1 MPLSVTDYIVEQCPR
16 SEIVEFVETHHYS
29 KNMNG
34 LHISY
39 CFKLMDGDTM
49 IGAMV
54 YGSLGMAGVAEKYTS
69 NPSKLLELKRL
80 VCIDDTPKNTESYF
94 IGWTLRWL
102 QRNTD
107 LEMVISYADKTFGH
121 EGVVY
126 KATNFECVGE
136 TSAGRVIMWKGRRY
150 HDKTLRNKHNGKL
163 KPIAIELK
171 NALDKGE
178 ANYVDTLT
186 KNIYIYRF
194 KKRRQKIHQWFG

>member
-1 MPLSVTDYIVEQCPR
+1 MSVTNYIVELCPR
-16 SEIVEFVETHHYS
+16 SEIVNFVETHHYS

-54 YGSLGMAGVAEKYTS
+54 YGSLGMLGVAEKYNPK
-69 NPSKLLELKRL
+69 NPSKILELKRL

-107 LEMVISYADKTFGH
+107 LEMIISYADKTFGH

-126 KATNFECVGE
+126 KATNFECMGE
-136 TSAGRVIMWKGRRY
+136 TSAGRVIMWNGRRY
-150 HDKTLRNKHNGKL
+150 HGKTLRNKHNGKL
-163 KPIAIELK
+163 KPVAIELK
-171 NALDKGE
+171 NALDDGS
-178 ANYVDTLT
+178 AQYVETLT
-186 KNIYIYRF
+186 KNIYIYQF
-194 KKRRQKIHQWFG
+194 KKRKQKINQWFG

>member
-1 MPLSVTDYIVEQCPR
+1 MSVTNYIVEQCPR
-16 SEIVEFVETHHYS
+16 SEIVDFVETHHYS

-54 YGSLGMAGVAEKYTS
+54 YGSLGMVGVAEKYNP
-69 NPSKLLELKRL
+69 NPSKILELKRL

-107 LEMVISYADKTFGH
+107 LEMIISYADKTFGH

-126 KATNFECVGE
+126 KATNFECMGE
-136 TSAGRVIMWKGRRY
+136 TSAGKVIMWNGRRY

-163 KPIAIELK
+163 KPVAIELK
-171 NALDKGE
+171 NALDDGS
-178 ANYVDTLT
+178 AQYVETLT

-194 KKRRQKIHQWFG
+194 KKRKQKIHQWFV

>member
-1 MPLSVTDYIVEQCPR
+1 MSVTNYIVEPCSR
-16 SEIVEFVETHHYS
+16 SEIVDFVETHHYS

-54 YGSLGMAGVAEKYTS
+54 YGSLGMLGVAEKYNPK
-69 NPSKLLELKRL
+69 NPSKILELKRL

-107 LEMVISYADKTFGH
+107 LEMIISYADKTFGH

-126 KATNFECVGE
+126 KATNFECMGE
-136 TSAGRVIMWKGRRY
+136 TSTGKVIMWNGRRY
-150 HDKTLRNKHNGKL
+150 HGKTLRNKHNGKL
-163 KPIAIELK
+163 KPVAIELK
-171 NALDKGE
+171 NALDDGS
-178 ANYVDTLT
+178 AQYVETLT

-194 KKRRQKIHQWFG
+194 KKRKQKINQWFG

>member
-1 MPLSVTDYIVEQCPR
+1 MSVTNYIVELCPR
-16 SEIVEFVETHHYS
+16 SEIVNFVETHHYS

-39 CFKLMDGDTM
+39 CFKLMDGDTV

-54 YGSLGMAGVAEKYTS
+54 YGSLGMLGVAEKYNPK
-69 NPSKLLELKRL
+69 NPSKILELKRL

-107 LEMVISYADKTFGH
+107 LEMIISYADKTFGH

-126 KATNFECVGE
+126 KATNFECMGE
-136 TSAGRVIMWKGRRY
+136 TSSGRVIMWNGRRY

-163 KPIAIELK
+163 KPVAIELK
-171 NALDKGE
+171 NALDDGS
-178 ANYVDTLT
+178 AQYVETLT

-194 KKRRQKIHQWFG
+194 KKRKQKINQWFG

>member
-1 MPLSVTDYIVEQCPR
+1 MSVTNYIVELCPR
-16 SEIVEFVETHHYS
+16 SEIVNFVETHHYS

-54 YGSLGMAGVAEKYTS
+54 YGSLGMLGVAEKYNPK
-69 NPSKLLELKRL
+69 NPSKILELKRL

-102 QRNTD
+102 QRNNY
-107 LEMVISYADKTFGH
+107 LEMIISYADKTFGH

-126 KATNFECVGE
+126 KATNFECMGE
-136 TSAGRVIMWKGRRY
+136 TSAGRVIMWNGRRY
-150 HDKTLRNKHNGKL
+150 HGKTLRNKHNGKL
-163 KPIAIELK
+163 KPVAIELK
-171 NALDKGE
+171 NALDDGS
-178 ANYVDTLT
+178 AQYVETLT
-186 KNIYIYRF
+186 KNIYIYQF
-194 KKRRQKIHQWFG
+194 KKRKQKINQWFG

>member
-1 MPLSVTDYIVEQCPR
+1 MSVTNYIVEQCPR
-16 SEIVEFVETHHYS
+16 SEIVDFVETHHYS

-54 YGSLGMAGVAEKYTS
+54 YGSLGMLGVAEKYNP
-69 NPSKLLELKRL
+69 NPSKILELKRL

-107 LEMVISYADKTFGH
+107 LEMIISYADKTFGH

-136 TSAGRVIMWKGRRY
+136 TSAGRVIMWNGRRY
-150 HDKTLRNKHNGKL
+150 HGKTLRNKHNGKL
-163 KPIAIELK
+163 KPVAIELK
-171 NALDKGE
+171 NALDDGSAK
-178 ANYVDTLT
+178 YVETLT

-194 KKRRQKIHQWFG
+194 KKRKQKIHQWFG

>member
-1 MPLSVTDYIVEQCPR
+1 MSVTNYIVEQCPR
-16 SEIVEFVETHHYS
+16 SEIVDFVETHHYS

-54 YGSLGMAGVAEKYTS
+54 YGSLGMVGVAEKYNP
-69 NPSKLLELKRL
+69 NPSKILELKRL
-80 VCIDDTPKNTESYF
+80 VCIDDTQKNTESYF

-107 LEMVISYADKTFGH
+107 LEMIISYADKTFGH

-126 KATNFECVGE
+126 KATNFECMGE
-136 TSAGRVIMWKGRRY
+136 TSAGKVIMWNGRRY

-163 KPIAIELK
+163 KPVAIELK
-171 NALDKGE
+171 NALDDGS
-178 ANYVDTLT
+178 AQYVETLT

-194 KKRRQKIHQWFG
+194 KKRKQKIHQWFV

>member
-1 MPLSVTDYIVEQCPR
+1 MSVTNYIVEPCSR
-16 SEIVEFVETHHYS
+16 SEIVDFVETHHYS

-54 YGSLGMAGVAEKYTS
+54 YGSLGMLGVAEKYNP
-69 NPSKLLELKRL
+69 NPSKILELKRL

-107 LEMVISYADKTFGH
+107 LEMIISYADKTFGH

-126 KATNFECVGE
+126 KATNFEYMGE
-136 TSAGRVIMWKGRRY
+136 TSAGRVIMWNGRRY
-150 HDKTLRNKHNGKL
+150 HGKTLRNKHNGKL
-163 KPIAIELK
+163 KPVAIELK
-171 NALDKGE
+171 NALDDGS
-178 ANYVDTLT
+178 AQYVETLT

-194 KKRRQKIHQWFG
+194 KKRKQKINQWFG

>member
-1 MPLSVTDYIVEQCPR
+1 
-16 SEIVEFVETHHYS
+16 
-29 KNMNG
+29 MNG

-54 YGSLGMAGVAEKYTS
+54 YGSLGMLGVAEKYNPK
-69 NPSKLLELKRL
+69 NPSKILELKRL

-107 LEMVISYADKTFGH
+107 LEMIISYADKTFGH

-126 KATNFECVGE
+126 KATNFECMGE
-136 TSAGRVIMWKGRRY
+136 TSAGRVIMWNGRRY

-163 KPIAIELK
+163 KPVAIELK
-171 NALDKGE
+171 NALDDGS
-178 ANYVDTLT
+178 AQYVETLT

-194 KKRRQKIHQWFG
+194 KKRKQKINQWFG

>member
-1 MPLSVTDYIVEQCPR
+1 MSVTNYIVEPCPR
-16 SEIVEFVETHHYS
+16 SEIVDFVETHHYS

-54 YGSLGMAGVAEKYTS
+54 YGSLGMLGVAEKYNPK
-69 NPSKLLELKRL
+69 NPSKILELKRL

-107 LEMVISYADKTFGH
+107 LEMIISYADKTFGH

-126 KATNFECVGE
+126 KATNFEYMGE
-136 TSAGRVIMWKGRRY
+136 TSAGRVIMWNGRRY
-150 HDKTLRNKHNGKL
+150 HGKTLRNKHNGKL
-163 KPIAIELK
+163 KPVAIELK
-171 NALDKGE
+171 NALDDGS
-178 ANYVDTLT
+178 AQYVETLT

-194 KKRRQKIHQWFG
+194 KKRKQKINQWFG

>member
-1 MPLSVTDYIVEQCPR
+1 MSVTNYIVELCSR
-16 SEIVEFVETHHYS
+16 SEIVNFVETHHYS

-39 CFKLMDGDTM
+39 CFKLMDGDTV

-54 YGSLGMAGVAEKYTS
+54 YGSLGMLGVAEKYNPK
-69 NPSKLLELKRL
+69 NPSKILELKRL

-107 LEMVISYADKTFGH
+107 LEMIISYADKTFGH

-126 KATNFECVGE
+126 KATNFECMGE
-136 TSAGRVIMWKGRRY
+136 TSAGKVIMWNGRRY
-150 HDKTLRNKHNGKL
+150 HGKTLRNKHNGKL
-163 KPIAIELK
+163 KPVAIELK
-171 NALDKGE
+171 NALDDGS
-178 ANYVDTLT
+178 AQYVETLT
-186 KNIYIYRF
+186 KNIYIYQF
-194 KKRRQKIHQWFG
+194 KKRKQKINQWFG

>member
-1 MPLSVTDYIVEQCPR
+1 MSVTNYIVELCPR
-16 SEIVEFVETHHYS
+16 SEIVDFVETHHYS

-54 YGSLGMAGVAEKYTS
+54 YGSLGMVGVAEKYTS
-69 NPSKLLELKRL
+69 NPSKMLELKRL
-80 VCIDDTPKNTESYF
+80 VCIDETPKNTESYF

-107 LEMVISYADKTFGH
+107 LEMIISYADKTFGH

-136 TSAGRVIMWKGRRY
+136 TSAGRVIMWNGRRY

-163 KPIAIELK
+163 KPVAIELK
-171 NALDKGE
+171 NALDNGS
-178 ANYVDTLT
+178 AQYVETLT

-194 KKRRQKIHQWFG
+194 KKRKQKINQWFG

>member
-1 MPLSVTDYIVEQCPR
+1 MSVTNYIVELCPR
-16 SEIVEFVETHHYS
+16 SEIVNFVETHHYS

-39 CFKLMDGDTM
+39 CFKLMDGDTV

-54 YGSLGMAGVAEKYTS
+54 YGSLGMLGVAEKYNPK
-69 NPSKLLELKRL
+69 NPSKILELKRL

-107 LEMVISYADKTFGH
+107 LEMIISYADKTFGH

-126 KATNFECVGE
+126 KATNFECMGE
-136 TSAGRVIMWKGRRY
+136 TSAGRVIMWNGRRY
-150 HDKTLRNKHNGKL
+150 HGKTLRNKHNGKL
-163 KPIAIELK
+163 KPVAIELK
-171 NALDKGE
+171 NALDDGS
-178 ANYVDTLT
+178 AQYVETLT
-186 KNIYIYRF
+186 KNIYIYQF
-194 KKRRQKIHQWFG
+194 KKRKQKINQWFG

>member
-1 MPLSVTDYIVEQCPR
+1 MSVTNYIVELCSR
-16 SEIVEFVETHHYS
+16 SEIVNFVETHHYS

-54 YGSLGMAGVAEKYTS
+54 YGSLGMLGVAEKYNPK
-69 NPSKLLELKRL
+69 NPSKILELKRL

-107 LEMVISYADKTFGH
+107 LEMIISYADKTFGH

-126 KATNFECVGE
+126 KATNFECMGE
-136 TSAGRVIMWKGRRY
+136 TSAGRVIMWNGRRY

-163 KPIAIELK
+163 KPVAIELK
-171 NALDKGE
+171 NALDDGS
-178 ANYVDTLT
+178 AQYVETLT

-194 KKRRQKIHQWFG
+194 KKRKQKINQWFG

>member
-1 MPLSVTDYIVEQCPR
+1 MSVTNYIVEQCPR
-16 SEIVEFVETHHYS
+16 SEIVDFVETHHYS

-54 YGSLGMAGVAEKYTS
+54 YGSLGMVGVAEKYNP
-69 NPSKLLELKRL
+69 NPSKILELKRL

-107 LEMVISYADKTFGH
+107 LEMIISYADKTFGH

-126 KATNFECVGE
+126 KATNFEYMGE
-136 TSAGRVIMWKGRRY
+136 TSAGRVIMWNGRRY
-150 HDKTLRNKHNGKL
+150 HGKTLRNKHNGKL
-163 KPIAIELK
+163 KPVAIELK
-171 NALDKGE
+171 NALDNGSAE
-178 ANYVDTLT
+178 YVETLT

-194 KKRRQKIHQWFG
+194 KKRKQKIHQWFV

>member
-1 MPLSVTDYIVEQCPR
+1 MSVTNYIVELCPR
-16 SEIVEFVETHHYS
+16 SEIVNFVETHHYS

-39 CFKLMDGDTM
+39 CFKLMDGDTV

-54 YGSLGMAGVAEKYTS
+54 YGSLGMLGVAEKYNPK
-69 NPSKLLELKRL
+69 NPSKILELKRL

-107 LEMVISYADKTFGH
+107 LEMIISYADKTFGH

-126 KATNFECVGE
+126 KATNFECMGE
-136 TSAGRVIMWKGRRY
+136 TSAGKVIMWNGRRY

-163 KPIAIELK
+163 KPVAIELK
-171 NALDKGE
+171 NALDDGS
-178 ANYVDTLT
+178 AQYVETLT

-194 KKRRQKIHQWFG
+194 KKRKQKINQWFG

>member
-1 MPLSVTDYIVEQCPR
+1 MSVTNYIVEQCPR
-16 SEIVEFVETHHYS
+16 SEIVNFVETYHYS

-39 CFKLMDGDTM
+39 CFKLMDGDTI

-54 YGSLGMAGVAEKYTS
+54 YGSLGMLGVAEKYNPK
-69 NPSKLLELKRL
+69 NPSKILELKRL

-107 LEMVISYADKTFGH
+107 LEMIISYADKTFGH

-126 KATNFECVGE
+126 KATNFECMGE
-136 TSAGRVIMWKGRRY
+136 TSAGKVIMWNGRRY

-163 KPIAIELK
+163 KPVAIELK
-171 NALDKGE
+171 NALDDGS
-178 ANYVDTLT
+178 AQYVETLT

-194 KKRRQKIHQWFG
+194 KKRKQKINQWFG

>member
-1 MPLSVTDYIVEQCPR
+1 MSVTNYIVEPCPR
-16 SEIVEFVETHHYS
+16 SEIVDFVETHHYS

-54 YGSLGMAGVAEKYTS
+54 YGSLGMVGVAEKYNP
-69 NPSKLLELKRL
+69 NPSKILELKRL

-107 LEMVISYADKTFGH
+107 LEMIISYADKTFGH

-126 KATNFECVGE
+126 KATNFECMGE
-136 TSAGRVIMWKGRRY
+136 TSAGKVIMWNGRRY

-163 KPIAIELK
+163 KPVAIELK
-171 NALDKGE
+171 NALDDGS
-178 ANYVDTLT
+178 AQYVETLT

-194 KKRRQKIHQWFG
+194 KKRKQKIHQWFV

>member
-1 MPLSVTDYIVEQCPR
+1 MSVTNYIVELCPR
-16 SEIVEFVETHHYS
+16 SEIVNFVETHHYS

-39 CFKLMDGDTM
+39 CFKLMDGDTI

-54 YGSLGMAGVAEKYTS
+54 YGSLGMLGVAEKYNPK
-69 NPSKLLELKRL
+69 NPSKILELKRL

-107 LEMVISYADKTFGH
+107 LEMIISYADKTFGH

-126 KATNFECVGE
+126 KATNFECMGE
-136 TSAGRVIMWKGRRY
+136 TSAGKVIMWNGRRY
-150 HDKTLRNKHNGKL
+150 HGKTLRNKHNGKL
-163 KPIAIELK
+163 KPVAIELK
-171 NALDKGE
+171 NALDDGS
-178 ANYVDTLT
+178 AQYVETLT
-186 KNIYIYRF
+186 KNIYIYQF
-194 KKRRQKIHQWFG
+194 KKRKQKINQWFG

>member
-1 MPLSVTDYIVEQCPR
+1 MSVTNYIVEQCPR
-16 SEIVEFVETHHYS
+16 SEIVNFVETHHYS

-54 YGSLGMAGVAEKYTS
+54 YGSLGMVGVAEKYTS
-69 NPSKLLELKRL
+69 NPSKILELKRL

-107 LEMVISYADKTFGH
+107 LEMIISYADKTFGH

-126 KATNFECVGE
+126 KATNFECRGE
-136 TSAGRVIMWKGRRY
+136 TSAGRVIMWNGRRY

-163 KPIAIELK
+163 KPVAIELK
-171 NALDKGE
+171 NALDDGS
-178 ANYVDTLT
+178 AQYVETLT
-186 KNIYIYRF
+186 KNIYIYQF
-194 KKRRQKIHQWFG
+194 KKRKQKISKWFG

>member
-1 MPLSVTDYIVEQCPR
+1 MSVTNYIVELCPR
-16 SEIVEFVETHHYS
+16 SEIVDFVETHHYS

-39 CFKLMDGDTM
+39 CFKLMDGDTV

-54 YGSLGMAGVAEKYTS
+54 YGSLGMLGVAEKYNPK
-69 NPSKLLELKRL
+69 NPSKILELKRL

-107 LEMVISYADKTFGH
+107 LEMIISYADKTFGH

-126 KATNFECVGE
+126 KATNFECMGE
-136 TSAGRVIMWKGRRY
+136 TSTGRVIMWNGRRY
-150 HDKTLRNKHNGKL
+150 HGKTLRNKHNGKL
-163 KPIAIELK
+163 KPVAIELK
-171 NALDKGE
+171 NALDDGS
-178 ANYVDTLT
+178 AQYVETLT

-194 KKRRQKIHQWFG
+194 KKRKQKINQWFG

>member
-1 MPLSVTDYIVEQCPR
+1 MSVTNYIVEPCPR
-16 SEIVEFVETHHYS
+16 SEIVDFVETHHYS

-39 CFKLMDGDTM
+39 CFKLMDGDTV

-54 YGSLGMAGVAEKYTS
+54 YGSLGMLGVAEKYNPK
-69 NPSKLLELKRL
+69 NPSKILELKRL

-107 LEMVISYADKTFGH
+107 LEMIISYADKTFGH

-126 KATNFECVGE
+126 KATNFECMGE
-136 TSAGRVIMWKGRRY
+136 TSTGRVIMWNGRRY
-150 HDKTLRNKHNGKL
+150 HGKTLRNKHNGKL
-163 KPIAIELK
+163 KPVAIELK
-171 NALDKGE
+171 NALDDGS
-178 ANYVDTLT
+178 AQYVETLT

-194 KKRRQKIHQWFG
+194 KKRKQKINQWFG

>member
-1 MPLSVTDYIVEQCPR
+1 
-16 SEIVEFVETHHYS
+16 
-29 KNMNG
+29 MNG

-54 YGSLGMAGVAEKYTS
+54 YGSLGMVGVAEKYID

-94 IGWTLRWL
+94 IGWSLRWL

-107 LEMVISYADKTFGH
+107 LEMIISYADKTFGH
-121 EGVVY
+121 EGIVY
-126 KATNFECVGE
+126 KATNFTCVGE
-136 TSAGRVIMWKGRRY
+136 TSKGRVIMWNGRRY

-171 NALDKGE
+171 KALDVGD
-178 ANYVDTLT
+178 AQYVDTLT
-186 KNIYIYRF
+186 KNIYLYKF
-194 KKRRQKIHQWFG
+194 KKRKPKISKWFG

>member
-1 MPLSVTDYIVEQCPR
+1 MSVTNYIVEQCPR
-16 SEIVEFVETHHYS
+16 SEIVDFVETHHYS

-54 YGSLGMAGVAEKYTS
+54 YGSLGMLGVAEKYNPK
-69 NPSKLLELKRL
+69 NPSKILELKRL

-107 LEMVISYADKTFGH
+107 LEMIISYADKTFGH

-126 KATNFECVGE
+126 KATNFEYMGE
-136 TSAGRVIMWKGRRY
+136 TSAGRVIMWNGRRY
-150 HDKTLRNKHNGKL
+150 HGKTLRNKHNGKL
-163 KPIAIELK
+163 KPVAIELK
-171 NALDKGE
+171 NALDDGS
-178 ANYVDTLT
+178 AQYVETLT

-194 KKRRQKIHQWFG
+194 KKRKQKINQWFG

>member
-1 MPLSVTDYIVEQCPR
+1 MSVTNYIVEQCPR
-16 SEIVEFVETHHYS
+16 SEIVDFVETHHYS

-54 YGSLGMAGVAEKYTS
+54 YGSLGMLGVAEKYNP
-69 NPSKLLELKRL
+69 NPSKILELKRL

-107 LEMVISYADKTFGH
+107 LEMIISYADKTFGH

-126 KATNFECVGE
+126 KATNFEYMGE
-136 TSAGRVIMWKGRRY
+136 TSAGRVIMWNGRRY
-150 HDKTLRNKHNGKL
+150 HGKTLRNKHNGKL
-163 KPIAIELK
+163 KPVAIELK
-171 NALDKGE
+171 NALDNGSAE
-178 ANYVDTLT
+178 YVETLT

-194 KKRRQKIHQWFG
+194 KKRKQKIHQWFV

>member
-1 MPLSVTDYIVEQCPR
+1 MSVTNYIVELCSR
-16 SEIVEFVETHHYS
+16 SEIVNFVETHHYS

-39 CFKLMDGDTM
+39 CFKLMDGDTV

-54 YGSLGMAGVAEKYTS
+54 YGSLGMLGVAEKYNPK
-69 NPSKLLELKRL
+69 NPSKILELKRL

-107 LEMVISYADKTFGH
+107 LEMIISYADKTFGH

-126 KATNFECVGE
+126 KATNFECMGE
-136 TSAGRVIMWKGRRY
+136 TSAGRVIMWNGRRY
-150 HDKTLRNKHNGKL
+150 HGKTLRNKHNGKL
-163 KPIAIELK
+163 KPVAIELK
-171 NALDKGE
+171 NALDDGS
-178 ANYVDTLT
+178 AQYVETLT
-186 KNIYIYRF
+186 KNIYIYQF
-194 KKRRQKIHQWFG
+194 KKRKQKINQWFG

>member
-1 MPLSVTDYIVEQCPR
+1 MSVTNYIVELCPR
-16 SEIVEFVETHHYS
+16 SEIVNFVETHHYS

-39 CFKLMDGDTM
+39 CFKLMDGDTI

-54 YGSLGMAGVAEKYTS
+54 YGSLGMVGVAEKYTS
-69 NPSKLLELKRL
+69 NPSKILELKRL

-107 LEMVISYADKTFGH
+107 LEMIISYADKTFGH

-126 KATNFECVGE
+126 KATNFECMGE
-136 TSAGRVIMWKGRRY
+136 TSAGRVIMWNGRRY
-150 HDKTLRNKHNGKL
+150 HGKTLRNKHNGKL
-163 KPIAIELK
+163 KPVAIELK
-171 NALDKGE
+171 NALDDGS
-178 ANYVDTLT
+178 AQYVETLT
-186 KNIYIYRF
+186 KNIYIYQF
-194 KKRRQKIHQWFG
+194 KKRKQKINQWFG

>member
-1 MPLSVTDYIVEQCPR
+1 MSVTNYIVELCPR
-16 SEIVEFVETHHYS
+16 SEIVNFVETHHYS

-54 YGSLGMAGVAEKYTS
+54 YGSLGMVGVAEKYTS
-69 NPSKLLELKRL
+69 NPSKILELKRL

-107 LEMVISYADKTFGH
+107 LEMIISYADKTFGH

-126 KATNFECVGE
+126 KATNFECMGE
-136 TSAGRVIMWKGRRY
+136 TSAGKVIMWNGRRY
-150 HDKTLRNKHNGKL
+150 HGKTLRNKHNGKL
-163 KPIAIELK
+163 KPVAIELK
-171 NALDKGE
+171 NALDDGS
-178 ANYVDTLT
+178 AQYVETLT

-194 KKRRQKIHQWFG
+194 KKRKQKINQWFG

>member
-1 MPLSVTDYIVEQCPR
+1 
-16 SEIVEFVETHHYS
+16 
-29 KNMNG
+29 MNG

-39 CFKLMDGDTM
+39 CFKLMDGNTM

-54 YGSLGMAGVAEKYTS
+54 YGSLGMVGVAEKYTT

-80 VCIDDTPKNTESYF
+80 VCIDETPKNTESYF

-107 LEMVISYADKTFGH
+107 LEMIISYADKTFGH

-126 KATNFECVGE
+126 KATNFEYKGE
-136 TSAGRVIMWKGRRY
+136 TSAGRVIMWNGRRY

-171 NALDKGE
+171 NALESGE
-178 ANYVDTLT
+178 ATYVDTLT
-186 KNIYIYRF
+186 KNIYVYRF
-194 KKRRQKIHQWFG
+194 KKRKQKIHQWFG

>member
-1 MPLSVTDYIVEQCPR
+1 MSVTNYIVELCPR
-16 SEIVEFVETHHYS
+16 SEIVDFVETHHYS

-54 YGSLGMAGVAEKYTS
+54 YGSLGMLGVAEKYNPK
-69 NPSKLLELKRL
+69 NPSKILELKRL

-107 LEMVISYADKTFGH
+107 LEMIISYADKTFGH

-126 KATNFECVGE
+126 KATNFECMGE
-136 TSAGRVIMWKGRRY
+136 TSTGKVIMWNGRRY
-150 HDKTLRNKHNGKL
+150 HGKTLRNKHNGKL
-163 KPIAIELK
+163 KPVAIELK
-171 NALDKGE
+171 NALDDGS
-178 ANYVDTLT
+178 AQYVETLT

-194 KKRRQKIHQWFG
+194 KKRKQKINQWFG

>member
-1 MPLSVTDYIVEQCPR
+1 MSVTNYIVELCSR
-16 SEIVEFVETHHYS
+16 SEIVNFVETHHYS

-39 CFKLMDGDTM
+39 CFKLMDGDTI

-54 YGSLGMAGVAEKYTS
+54 YGSLGMLGVAEKYNPK
-69 NPSKLLELKRL
+69 NPSKILELKRL

-107 LEMVISYADKTFGH
+107 LEMIISYADKTFGH

-126 KATNFECVGE
+126 KATNFECMGE
-136 TSAGRVIMWKGRRY
+136 TSAGKVIMWNGRRY
-150 HDKTLRNKHNGKL
+150 HGKTLRNKHNGKL
-163 KPIAIELK
+163 KPVAIELK
-171 NALDKGE
+171 NALDDGS
-178 ANYVDTLT
+178 AQYVETLT
-186 KNIYIYRF
+186 KNIYIYQF
-194 KKRRQKIHQWFG
+194 KKRKQKINQWFG

>member
-1 MPLSVTDYIVEQCPR
+1 MSVTNYIVEPCPR
-16 SEIVEFVETHHYS
+16 SEIVDFVETHHYS

-54 YGSLGMAGVAEKYTS
+54 YGSLGMVGVAEKYNP
-69 NPSKLLELKRL
+69 NPSKILELKRL

-107 LEMVISYADKTFGH
+107 LEMIISYADKTFGH

-126 KATNFECVGE
+126 KATNFECMGE
-136 TSAGRVIMWKGRRY
+136 TSAGKVIMWNGRRY

-171 NALDKGE
+171 NALDDGS
-178 ANYVDTLT
+178 AQYVETLT

-194 KKRRQKIHQWFG
+194 KKRKQKIHQWFV